1 MNKSTS
7 SARAVSVRR
16 EINMLNALGALCLA
30 VCMALIFAPFAP
42 ALADDHKNHNGTDDG
57 MTPREYAIPSGKAT
71 EALLLDVARA
81 GTRIVAVG
89 EFGHILLSD
98 DSGAS
103 WKQAASVPTRNTLVG
118 VTFIDNQTGYAVG
131 HAATILKTTDGG
143 QNWTMQYNE
152 RNGET
157 PLFAVYFADA
167 QNGIAVGGFSYTF
180 ETSDGGQNWTQR
192 SLVEDSYDDFHLN
205 DLFADKK
212 GNIYIPAEFGTVYKS
227 VDRGR
232 NWKAIETGYDGSFWG
247 GFGLDNGDVL
257 VYGMRGNVWRS
268 SNAGKSWKKVETGT
282 DQSVSGGT
290 QLEDGR
296 IVLAGLSGTVLV
308 SANGAKSFTNQ
319 PRPDRLSFA
328 TAIGKG
334 GDDII
339 LLGAPGIKAHN
350 LGN

>member
-1 MNKSTS
+1 MNKISLS
-7 SARAVSVRR
+7 VPLRVARHLLSATCKMLVIAVAS
-16 EINMLNALGALCLA
+16 LSL
-30 VCMALIFAPFAP
+30 P
-42 ALADDHKNHNGTDDG
+42 ALADSSNSGI
-57 MTPREYAIPSGKAT
+57 TPHEYAISSAKAQQ
-71 EALLLDVARA
+71 ALLLDVSRA
-81 GTRIVAVG
+81 GSRLVAVG

-98 DSGAS
+98 DNGES
-103 WKQAASVPTRNTLVG
+103 WTQAASVPTRNTLVG
-118 VTFIDNQTGYAVG
+118 VTFIDNQNGYAVG
-131 HAATILKTTDGG
+131 HAATILKTSDGG
-143 QNWTMQYNE
+143 QNWTLQHDE
-152 RNGET
+152 PNGET

-180 ETSDGGQNWTQR
+180 ETSDGGQSWRQR
-192 SLVEDSYDDFHLN
+192 TLVEDSYDDFHLN

-212 GNIYIPAEFGTVYKS
+212 GNVYIPAEFGTVYKS

-257 VYGMRGNVWRS
+257 VFGMRGNVWRS

-308 SANGAKSFTNQ
+308 SDNGGKSFYNQ

-328 TAIGKG
+328 TAIGKS

-339 LLGAPGIKAHN
+339 LLGDPGIKEHN
-350 LGN
+350 LSE

>member
-1 MNKSTS
+1 MNKFNFSAPLCVARHLLAASSKMLTIAVATLS
-7 SARAVSVRR
+7 LGASLGQSARADSS
-16 EINMLNALGALCLA
+16 NGA
-30 VCMALIFAPFAP
+30 I
-42 ALADDHKNHNGTDDG
+42 
-57 MTPREYAIPSGKAT
+57 TPYEYAISSPKAQQ
-71 EALLLDVARA
+71 ALLLDVSRA
-81 GTRIVAVG
+81 GSRLVAVG

-98 DSGAS
+98 DNGEN
-103 WKQAASVPTRNTLVG
+103 WTQAASVPTRNTLVG
-118 VTFIDNQTGYAVG
+118 VTFIDNQNGYAVG
-131 HAATILKTTDGG
+131 HAATILKTSDGG
-143 QNWTMQYNE
+143 QNWTLQHIE

-157 PLFAVYFADA
+157 PLFGVYFTDA

-180 ETSDGGQNWTQR
+180 ETSDGGQSWRQR

-212 GNIYIPAEFGTVYKS
+212 GNVYIPAEFGTVYKS

-247 GFGLDNGDVL
+247 GFGLGNGDVL
-257 VYGMRGNVWRS
+257 VFGMRGNVWRS
-268 SNAGKSWKKVETGT
+268 SDAGNSWTKVETGT

-290 QLEDGR
+290 ELEDGR

-308 SANGAKSFTNQ
+308 SDNGGKSFANQ

-328 TAIGKG
+328 TAIGKS

-339 LLGAPGIKAHN
+339 LLGDPGIKEHN
-350 LGN
+350 LSK